1 MIKTITFI
9 GAGNLA
15 THLAQ
20 ALAGSGFNI
29 SQVYSRTKESARNL
43 AGILNANYT
52 NSISEINTNVDLIIV
67 ALKDSAVHEVLSR
80 IDFQNKLI
88 VHCSGSLPLTVL
100 KEYSENTG
108 VFYPLQT
115 FSKKRQVN
123 FKAIP
128 VFVEA
133 NTKANEQ
140 KLLDIA
146 NLISEKVVLLN
157 SEKRKA
163 LHIAAVF
170 ANNFANHMY
179 SLAAQFMESKE
190 IDFDVL
196 RPLIHETAEKV
207 QVLDPADAQTGPAI
221 RFDENI
227 INEHL
232 NQLDAFPELRELYHS
247 ISKSIFNYHQ
257 KKR

>member
-20 ALAGSGFNI
+20 ALAGDGYNI
-29 SQVYSRTKESARNL
+29 SQVYSRTIDSARDL
-43 AGILNANYT
+43 AGIFNAHFT

-67 ALKDSAVHEVLSR
+67 ALKDSAVNEVLSQ
-80 IDFQNKLI
+80 IDFHNKLL
-88 VHCSGSLPLTVL
+88 VHCSGSLPLSVL

-108 VFYPLQT
+108 VLYPLQT
-115 FSKKRQVN
+115 FSKKRSVN

-133 NTKANEQ
+133 NTEASEQ
-140 KLLDIA
+140 KLLDVA
-146 NLISEKVVLLN
+146 NQISDKVDLLN

-170 ANNFANHMY
+170 ACNFANHMY
-179 SLAAQFMESKE
+179 TLAALFLESNE
-190 IDFDVL
+190 IDFEVL
-196 RPLIHETAEKV
+196 RPLILETAEKV
-207 QVLDPADAQTGPAI
+207 QVLDPAEAQTGPAI

-232 NQLDAFPELRELYHS
+232 NQLDACPELRELYHS
-247 ISKSIFNYHQ
+247 VSKSIFNFHQ